1 MSSGGSD
8 IRNNTWL
15 NNLQVIYKQ
24 NYKSTG
30 FGNISCSPS
39 PHLISQLK
47 VNTNWINTH
56 NALINSFAQAAVF
69 CFQNYFKALP
79 WK

>member
-39 PHLISQLK
+39 PSNFPTQSKH
-47 VNTNWINTH
+47 
-56 NALINSFAQAAVF
+56 
-69 CFQNYFKALP
+69 
-79 WK
+79 